1 MIDMDGLFERID
13 GAEDVDGLRLDI
25 ADAIAKGLFERRES
39 LGYWEKAHFAQA
51 IAALAQNVNIG
62 HRDATAWLRLCLVN
76 LELVYVPRG
85 KRSEDYTPRS
95 KQIEALTYD
104 DLMGDIRRLGGT
116 A

>member
-51 IAALAQNVNIG
+51 IAALA
-62 HRDATAWLRLCLVN
+62 
-76 LELVYVPRG
+76 
-85 KRSEDYTPRS
+85 
-95 KQIEALTYD
+95 
-104 DLMGDIRRLGGT
+104 
-116 A
+116 